1 MNLGIFLKHKY
12 VRLSLLSL
20 LGQMI
25 IISIASAMLFYTDL
39 SLERTIVLVLVL
51 LGFTFIFSV
60 TILRLLNLAKS
71 TGYIDLK

>member
-1 MNLGIFLKHKY
+1 MNLGMFLKHRY

-25 IISIASAMLFYTDL
+25 IISIASVMLFYTDV
-39 SLERTIVLVLVL
+39 SLERAIVLVVVL

-71 TGYIDLK
+71 TGYINSK

>member
-25 IISIASAMLFYTDL
+25 IISIASVMLFYTDL
-39 SLERTIVLVLVL
+39 SLERAIVLVLVL

-71 TGYIDLK
+71 TGYVNSK

>member
-25 IISIASAMLFYTDL
+25 IISIASVMLFYTDL
-39 SLERTIVLVLVL
+39 SLERAIVLVLVL

-71 TGYIDLK
+71 TGYINSK

>member
-1 MNLGIFLKHKY
+1 MNLGMFLKHKY

-20 LGQMI
+20 LGQII
-25 IISIASAMLFYTDL
+25 IISIASVMLFYTDV
-39 SLERTIVLVLVL
+39 SLERAIFLVVVL

-71 TGYIDLK
+71 TGYANSK